1 MPATALLLLLACAA
15 AGHAVVRLVLCALA
29 AHATRRALSPTA
41 VGTGVRAHR
50 LAVLRA
56 LLDVLKRR

>member
-1 MPATALLLLLACAA
+1 MPVTVLLPILACAA
-15 AGHAVVRLVLCALA
+15 VGHAAVRLVLCALA

-56 LLDVLKRR
+56 LLDVLGRR